1 LSSTTVSQSYRL
13 SNKKLRS
20 QKLFSVERGGK
31 LWKMWLLVGLG
42 PMDGVGNT
50 DSTAALALAFD
61 LCGALGWWIRVV
73 DSAANAG
80 LGGWIFV

>member
-1 LSSTTVSQSYRL
+1 
-13 SNKKLRS
+13 
-20 QKLFSVERGGK
+20 
-31 LWKMWLLVGLG
+31 MWLLVGLG

-50 DSTAALALAFD
+50 DSTAALAPAFD